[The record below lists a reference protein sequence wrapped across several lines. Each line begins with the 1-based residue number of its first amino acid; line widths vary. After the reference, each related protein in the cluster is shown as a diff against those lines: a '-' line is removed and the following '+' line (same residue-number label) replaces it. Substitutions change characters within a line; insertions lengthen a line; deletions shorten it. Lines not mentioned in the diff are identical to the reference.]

1 MHLSAVRL
9 KNLGPFDDLVLRLG
23 PVGGPPR
30 QLTVVFGGDGM
41 GKTTLLSAI
50 AQTRPGHSLPPMP
63 ARRPEGGASF
73 VVSEWMLGDDDPAR
87 PHTLRVASP
96 NARPEDEDEND
107 SVVRRREQ
115 VHFDRIAQE
124 RGGFVLVPFSGARW
138 FSRSSVLLGTPE
150 RNLVRWDVRAASS
163 FDDATRADLS
173 RDTKQVLSY
182 AAIAA
187 ALAKSEDAERFGAF
201 EQSLREV
208 CAILLEPFGVTW
220 EGASPTS
227 LEPAFLRE
235 GEPAA
240 FEDLPKG
247 ARHLTA
253 IGALVTRALFG
264 AYESTGDS
272 PAILPRDRE
281 GVAMVDDAE
290 LQQDQGV
297 QRRLPGLLARAL
309 PRVQWILT
317 TASPSVAA
325 GCEPDQLVA
334 LRRMAAS
341 QTVELHEGPLALI
354 H

>member
-23 PVGGPPR
+23 PPGGPPR

-41 GKTTLLSAI
+41 GKTTLLAAI
-50 AQTRPGHSLPPMP
+50 AATRPGHSLPPMP

-96 NARPEDEDEND
+96 NARPEDEDENE

-115 VHFDRIAQE
+115 VHFDRLAQE

-173 RDTKQVLSY
+173 RETKQVLAY
-182 AAIAA
+182 AAIASSLAKGEEAERFA
-187 ALAKSEDAERFGAF
+187 ALA
-201 EQSLREV
+201 QSLREV
-208 CAILLEPFGVTW
+208 CAVLLEPFGVTW
-220 EGASPTS
+220 EGASPTT
-227 LEPAFLRE
+227 LEPAFTRE
-235 GEPAA
+235 GEPAT

-264 AYESTGDS
+264 AYES
-272 PAILPRDRE
+272 PIAPRDRE
-281 GVAMVDDAE
+281 GVGLVDDSE
-290 LQQDQGV
+290 LQQDQTI
-297 QRRLPGLLARAL
+297 QRRLPSLLVAAL

-317 TASPSVAA
+317 TASPVVAA

-341 QTVELHEGPLALI
+341 QSVELHEGPLALI